1 MIKQI
6 NNTNVSISYKIYNL
20 FQLSYKKEAD
30 ILKVT
35 NFPPLS
41 RRVDD
46 ILNSENCFFAYFFKD
61 DFLGIIELDDSE
73 NLHIQS
79 LVVNPD
85 FFRKGIASQLIDFVL
100 LKYKKRTLTVET
112 ALSNYPAVNL
122 YKRYGFRKL
131 YTYDAEFNIRKIR
144 LVL

>member
-46 ILNSENCFFAYFFKD
+46 ILNSENCFFAYFF
-61 DFLGIIELDDSE
+61 
-73 NLHIQS
+73 
-79 LVVNPD
+79 
-85 FFRKGIASQLIDFVL
+85 
-100 LKYKKRTLTVET
+100 
-112 ALSNYPAVNL
+112 
-122 YKRYGFRKL
+122 
-131 YTYDAEFNIRKIR
+131 
-144 LVL
+144 